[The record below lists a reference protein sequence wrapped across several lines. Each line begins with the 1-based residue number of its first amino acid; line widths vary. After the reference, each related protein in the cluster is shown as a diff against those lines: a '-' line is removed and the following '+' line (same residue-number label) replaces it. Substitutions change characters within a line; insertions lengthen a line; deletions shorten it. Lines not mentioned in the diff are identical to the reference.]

1 MMDFIQ
7 ANFGPAIW
15 CIVVVLLAVGAFSFR
30 STLEFWLNHW
40 KYTFPVLG
48 KTARLSRHGIH
59 GKDGWTDSER
69 TLCGDYNKFISYLS
83 KAEFSKRNEYL
94 AKSDD
99 SGRSPTPLW
108 LLTLLSVLVI
118 AEGLGFSYLLGS
130 WMARDGSANTHTLLM
145 VAIVFVLCVIMVF
158 LTHVAGHQLYRSN
171 LVARCRKQW
180 KQDKSQERFS
190 SRKVK
195 LDDDQSVDD
204 GEPDYTQVAN
214 RVGTSHSYFMVALTV
229 AVIIVIAGTST
240 WMRWSNL
247 NAEQTREAMG
257 VSQGADAGNPFA
269 TANAMP
275 AELVASQKAADD
287 RAKAEESS
295 STRSEGAAAFITL
308 AVIFV
313 VTQIVGIFGGFAWG
327 FGGRESLAA
336 WKTTK
341 GFKTF
346 EDYNNYYAPFRAIAQ
361 SQLENLQ
368 KRMAENAD
376 ISGKT
381 FSKTFRDYVLE
392 HRNFTDLESGVVR
405 STTAATVA
413 VDTPE
418 PQMTARQAASVSVA
432 TDAPAKVVAVPAAA
446 SDEVPATA
454 SIDALVAKIEAE
466 SDVARKKELIYGL
479 DESVRTEVV
488 STIKLRKERAEKA
501 KLALESEL
509 DDLFKA

>member
-1 MMDFIQ
+1 MMDLIQ
-7 ANFGPAIW
+7 TNLSTIAW
-15 CIVVVLLAVGAFSFR
+15 CIVAALIAVGVFAYR

-40 KYTFPVLG
+40 KYTFPLLG
-48 KTARLSRHGIH
+48 KTARLARHGIH
-59 GKDGWTDSER
+59 GQGGWTDSER

-83 KAEFSKRNEYL
+83 RDEFNKRNAYI

-99 SGRSPTPLW
+99 SGRSPTPVW
-108 LLTLLSVLVI
+108 LLALLTVLVI

-145 VAIVFVLCVIMVF
+145 VAIVIVLCVIMVF

-171 LVARCRKQW
+171 LIVRSRKQW
-180 KQDKSQERFS
+180 KQDKTQERFS

-204 GEPDYTQVAN
+204 SEPDYTQVVN
-214 RVGTSHSYFMVALTV
+214 RVGTSHSYFMVGVTV
-229 AVIIVIAGTST
+229 AVILIIAVTST

-257 VSQGADAGNPFA
+257 VSQSADAGNPFA
-269 TANAMP
+269 TANAIP
-275 AELVASQKAADD
+275 AELVSSQKAADD
-287 RAKAEESS
+287 RARAEESS

-327 FGGRESLAA
+327 FGGRESRAA

-341 GFKTF
+341 GFTTF
-346 EDYNNYYAPFRAIAQ
+346 EDYNNYYAPLRAISQ

-368 KRMAENAD
+368 KRMAESAD

-381 FSKTFRDYVLE
+381 FTKSFRDYVMEL
-392 HRNFTDLESGVVR
+392 RAQSDLDAAPVR
-405 STTAATVA
+405 PVAA
-413 VDTPE
+413 DRP
-418 PQMTARQAASVSVA
+418 AASVSERPLAISAVA
-432 TDAPAKVVAVPAAA
+432 EAATG
-446 SDEVPATA
+446 STIDDLVSEIEGTA
-454 SIDALVAKIEAE
+454 DL
-466 SDVARKKELIYGL
+466 ARKKELIYRL
-479 DESVRTEVV
+479 AEPVRAQVIAE
-488 STIKLRKERAEKA
+488 IKLRKERAVQA
-501 KLALESEL
+501 KDALESQL
-509 DDLFKA
+509 DDLFKV

>member
-1 MMDFIQ
+1 MMDLIQ
-7 ANFGPAIW
+7 ANLSTVIW
-15 CIVVVLLAVGAFSFR
+15 CVVAAVVALGAFAYR

-48 KTARLSRHGIH
+48 KTARLARHGIH
-59 GKDGWTDSER
+59 GQGGWTDSER

-83 KAEFSKRNEYL
+83 KEEFNKRNAYL
-94 AKSDD
+94 SKADD
-99 SGRSPTPLW
+99 SGRSPTPVW
-108 LLTLLSVLVI
+108 LLALLTVLVI

-145 VAIVFVLCVIMVF
+145 VAIVLVLCVIMVF

-171 LVARCRKQW
+171 LVVRSRKQW
-180 KQDKSQERFS
+180 KQDKTQERFS

-195 LDDDQSVDD
+195 LDDDQSLDD
-204 GEPDYTQVAN
+204 GEPDYTQVVN
-214 RVGTSHSYFMVALTV
+214 RIGTNHSYFMVGVTI
-229 AVIIVIAGTST
+229 AVIVIIAVTST

-257 VSQGADAGNPFA
+257 MSQSVDAGNPFA
-269 TANAMP
+269 TANAVP
-275 AELVASQKAADD
+275 AELMSSQKAADD
-287 RAKAEESS
+287 RARAEESS

-327 FGGRESLAA
+327 FGGRESRAA

-341 GFKTF
+341 GFTTF
-346 EDYNNYYAPFRAIAQ
+346 EDYNNYFAPLRAITQ

-381 FSKTFRDYVLE
+381 FTKTFRDYAMELRAQSDLDAAPV
-392 HRNFTDLESGVVR
+392 RAPADTRTDER
-405 STTAATVA
+405 AAAQAVTQPPVA
-413 VDTPE
+413 DV
-418 PQMTARQAASVSVA
+418 AASVMI
-432 TDAPAKVVAVPAAA
+432 
-446 SDEVPATA
+446 DELVSEIEGTA
-454 SIDALVAKIEAE
+454 DL
-466 SDVARKKELIYGL
+466 ARKKELIYRL
-479 DESVRTEVV
+479 NEPVRTAVIAE
-488 STIKLRKERAEKA
+488 IKLRKERAEQA
-501 KLALESEL
+501 KTALESQL
-509 DDLFKA
+509 DDLFKV

>member
-7 ANFGPAIW
+7 ANIGTMVW
-15 CIVVVLLAVGAFSFR
+15 CAVAVLLAVGAFSFR
-30 STLEFWLNHW
+30 STLQFWLNHW

-59 GKDGWTDSER
+59 REEGWTDSER
-69 TLCGDYNKFISYLS
+69 TLCGDYNKFISYLT

-108 LLTLLSVLVI
+108 LLTLLTVLVI

-145 VAIVFVLCVIMVF
+145 LAIVFVLCVIMVF

-171 LVARCRKQW
+171 LIARCRKQW
-180 KQDKSQERFS
+180 KQDNTQERFTT
-190 SRKVK
+190 RKVK

-204 GEPDYTQVAN
+204 AEPDYTQTVN
-214 RVGTSHSYFMVALTV
+214 RVGTSHSYFMVGLTI

-257 VSQGADAGNPFA
+257 ASQSADPGNPFA
-269 TANAMP
+269 AANSIP
-275 AELVASQKAADD
+275 TELVASQKAADE

-336 WKTTK
+336 WRTTK

-381 FSKTFRDYVLE
+381 FSKTFRDYVIE
-392 HRNFTDLESGVVR
+392 HRSLSDLETGATGPLADATTSAGGR
-405 STTAATVA
+405 SRQPARVADRVSLDDTVKVSAPGKTSQGTT
-413 VDTPE
+413 
-418 PQMTARQAASVSVA
+418 
-432 TDAPAKVVAVPAAA
+432 
-446 SDEVPATA
+446 
-454 SIDALVAKIEAE
+454 IDMIVTEIERT
-466 SDVARKKELIYGL
+466 SDVARKKQLIYGL
-479 DESVRTEVV
+479 DESVRVEVV
-488 STIKLRKERAEKA
+488 NEIKRRKERDEEARR
-501 KLALESEL
+501 ALESDL
-509 DDLFKA
+509 DDLFNA

>member
-1 MMDFIQ
+1 MMEFIQ
-7 ANFGPAIW
+7 ANLSWLVGCA
-15 CIVVVLLAVGAFSFR
+15 VAVLLAIGAFSFR

-48 KTARLSRHGIH
+48 KTARLARSGVHDRS
-59 GKDGWTDSER
+59 GWTDSER

-145 VAIVFVLCVIMVF
+145 LAIVFVLCVIMVF

-171 LVARCRKQW
+171 LVVRCRKQW
-180 KQDKSQERFS
+180 KQDNSQPRFS

-195 LDDDQSVDD
+195 LDDDQSVDNA
-204 GEPDYTQVAN
+204 EPDYTQTAN
-214 RVGTSHSYFMVALTV
+214 RVGTDHSYFMVGLTV

-257 VSQGADAGNPFA
+257 TNQGADAGNPFA
-269 TANAMP
+269 TAP
-275 AELVASQKAADD
+275 VIPSELSSSQKAADD

-308 AVIFV
+308 GVIFV

-327 FGGRESLAA
+327 FGGRESLDA

-346 EDYNNYYAPFRAIAQ
+346 EDYNNYYAPFRSIVQ

-368 KRMAENAD
+368 KAMAEHAD
-376 ISGKT
+376 IAGKS
-381 FSKTFRDYVLE
+381 FSKTFRDYVIEQRQLA
-392 HRNFTDLESGVVR
+392 DLDGASLVAITPSGIAGETETTLRDPAVTNTASGVH
-405 STTAATVA
+405 TAVI
-413 VDTPE
+413 
-418 PQMTARQAASVSVA
+418 ASVAEPANNLVDASLRDLDAIVSEIEA
-432 TDAPAKVVAVPAAA
+432 TSDVNRKKQLVLQLDAPIRTKVV
-446 SDEVPATA
+446 E
-454 SIDALVAKIEAE
+454 
-466 SDVARKKELIYGL
+466 EL
-479 DESVRTEVV
+479 
-488 STIKLRKERAEKA
+488 KLRKERAEQNRA
-501 KLALESEL
+501 TLDNEL

>member
-7 ANFGPAIW
+7 ANLSTVIW
-15 CIVVVLLAVGAFSFR
+15 WVVAALLAVGAFSYR

-59 GKDGWTDSER
+59 GQGGWTDSER

-94 AKSDD
+94 AKADD

-108 LLTLLSVLVI
+108 LMVLLTVLVI

-145 VAIVFVLCVIMVF
+145 VAIVLVICVIMVF

-180 KQDKSQERFS
+180 RQDKTQERFS

-195 LDDDQSVDD
+195 LDEDQSVDD
-204 GEPDYTQVAN
+204 QEPDYTQVAN
-214 RVGTSHSYFMVALTV
+214 RVGTSHSYFMVGL
-229 AVIIVIAGTST
+229 AVVVILAIAVTST
-240 WMRWSNL
+240 CMRWSNL

-269 TANAMP
+269 NGNGVP

-287 RAKAEESS
+287 RARAEESS

-308 AVIFV
+308 AIIFV
-313 VTQIVGIFGGFAWG
+313 VTQVVGIFGGFAWG
-327 FGGRESLAA
+327 FGGRESRAA

-341 GFKTF
+341 GFTTF
-346 EDYNNYYAPFRAIAQ
+346 EDYNNYYAPLRSIAQ

-368 KRMAENAD
+368 KRMADNAD

-381 FSKTFRDYVLE
+381 FSKTFRNYVLE
-392 HRNFTDLESGVVR
+392 QRALSDLDADPVRAQSAQASTGV
-405 STTAATVA
+405 
-413 VDTPE
+413 
-418 PQMTARQAASVSVA
+418 ASEMSE
-432 TDAPAKVVAVPAAA
+432 KKEVVVPASPIVADTIA
-446 SDEVPATA
+446 KPAVAEEVANA
-454 SIDALVAKIEAE
+454 SIDSIVLEIEGA
-466 SDVARKKELIYGL
+466 SDVTRKKELIYGL
-479 DESVRTEVV
+479 SEPVRTQVINE
-488 STIKLRKERAEKA
+488 IKARKERAEHA
-501 KLALESEL
+501 KNALESQL
-509 DDLFKA
+509 DDLFKV

>member
-7 ANFGPAIW
+7 ANLGTVIW
-15 CIVVVLLAVGAFSFR
+15 WVVAALLAVGTFSYR

-59 GKDGWTDSER
+59 GQGGWTDSER

-94 AKSDD
+94 AKADD

-108 LLTLLSVLVI
+108 LMVLLTVLVI

-145 VAIVFVLCVIMVF
+145 VAIVLVICVIMVF

-180 KQDKSQERFS
+180 RQDKTQERFS

-195 LDDDQSVDD
+195 LDEDQSVDD

-214 RVGTSHSYFMVALTV
+214 RVGTSHSYFMVGLTV
-229 AVIIVIAGTST
+229 AVILAIAVTST
-240 WMRWSNL
+240 CMRWSNL

-269 TANAMP
+269 NGNGVP

-287 RAKAEESS
+287 RARAEESS

-308 AVIFV
+308 AIIFV
-313 VTQIVGIFGGFAWG
+313 VTQVVGIFGGFAWG
-327 FGGRESLAA
+327 FGGRESRAA

-341 GFKTF
+341 GFTTF
-346 EDYNNYYAPFRAIAQ
+346 EDYNNYYAPLRSIAQ

-381 FSKTFRDYVLE
+381 FSKTFRNYVLE
-392 HRNFTDLESGVVR
+392 QRALSDLDADPVRAQSAQASTGV
-405 STTAATVA
+405 
-413 VDTPE
+413 
-418 PQMTARQAASVSVA
+418 ASEMSE
-432 TDAPAKVVAVPAAA
+432 KKEVVVPASPIVADTIA
-446 SDEVPATA
+446 KPAVAEEVANA
-454 SIDALVAKIEAE
+454 SIDSIVLEIEGA
-466 SDVARKKELIYGL
+466 SDVTRKKELIYGL
-479 DESVRTEVV
+479 SEPVRTQVINE
-488 STIKLRKERAEKA
+488 IKARKERAEHA
-501 KLALESEL
+501 KNALESQL
-509 DDLFKA
+509 DDLFKV

>member
-7 ANFGPAIW
+7 ANTSWLVGCAVAILL
-15 CIVVVLLAVGAFSFR
+15 CIGAYSFR

-40 KYTFPVLG
+40 KYTFPVIG
-48 KTARLSRHGIH
+48 KTARLSRSGVH
-59 GKDGWTDSER
+59 DQNGWTDSER

-94 AKSDD
+94 AKADD

-108 LLTLLSVLVI
+108 LMTLLSVLVI

-145 VAIVFVLCVIMVF
+145 LAIVFVLCVIMVF

-171 LVARCRKQW
+171 LVRRCRKQW
-180 KQDKSQERFS
+180 KQDNTQPRFS

-195 LDDDQSVDD
+195 LDDDQDVDNA
-204 GEPDYTQVAN
+204 EPDYTQTAN
-214 RVGTSHSYFMVALTV
+214 RVGTDHSYFMVGLTV

-269 TANAMP
+269 AAPAIP
-275 AELVASQKAADD
+275 AELTSNQKAADD
-287 RAKAEESS
+287 RARAEESS
-295 STRSEGAAAFITL
+295 STRSEGAAAFTTL
-308 AVIFV
+308 GVIFV

-327 FGGRESLAA
+327 FGGRESYAA
-336 WKTTK
+336 WTTTK

-346 EDYNNYYAPFRAIAQ
+346 EDYNNYYAPFRSIAQ

-368 KRMAENAD
+368 KAMAEHAD
-376 ISGKT
+376 IAGK
-381 FSKTFRDYVLE
+381 SYAKTFRDYVIE
-392 HRNFTDLESGVVR
+392 QKQFADLEFVPRTAVV
-405 STTAATVA
+405 SIPVTY
-413 VDTPE
+413 P
-418 PQMTARQAASVSVA
+418 AASAPIVEPVTPSRTDDVHHATSRSLDAIVS
-432 TDAPAKVVAVPAAA
+432 
-446 SDEVPATA
+446 E
-454 SIDALVAKIEAE
+454 IEAT
-466 SDVARKKELIYGL
+466 SDVAKKKQMVLQLDNTMRAAVVEELK
-479 DESVRTEVV
+479 R
-488 STIKLRKERAEKA
+488 RKESAAQSKA
-501 KLALESEL
+501 VLDGEL

>member
-7 ANFGPAIW
+7 ANLSTVIW
-15 CIVVVLLAVGAFSFR
+15 WVVAALLAVGTFAYR

-59 GKDGWTDSER
+59 GQGGWTDSER

-94 AKSDD
+94 AKADD

-108 LLTLLSVLVI
+108 LMVLLTVLVI

-145 VAIVFVLCVIMVF
+145 VAIVLVICVIMVF

-180 KQDKSQERFS
+180 RQDKTQERFS

-195 LDDDQSVDD
+195 LDEDQSVDD

-214 RVGTSHSYFMVALTV
+214 RVGTSHSYFMVGL
-229 AVIIVIAGTST
+229 AVVVILAIAVTST
-240 WMRWSNL
+240 CMRWSNL

-269 TANAMP
+269 NGNGVP

-287 RAKAEESS
+287 RARAEESS

-308 AVIFV
+308 AIIFV
-313 VTQIVGIFGGFAWG
+313 VTQVVGIFGGFAWG
-327 FGGRESLAA
+327 FGGRESRAA

-341 GFKTF
+341 GFTTF
-346 EDYNNYYAPFRAIAQ
+346 EDYNNYYAPLRSIAQ

-381 FSKTFRDYVLE
+381 FSKTFRNYVLE
-392 HRNFTDLESGVVR
+392 QRALSDLDADPVRAQSAQASTGV
-405 STTAATVA
+405 
-413 VDTPE
+413 
-418 PQMTARQAASVSVA
+418 ASEMPV
-432 TDAPAKVVAVPAAA
+432 KKEVVVPASPIVADTIA
-446 SDEVPATA
+446 KPAVVEEVENA
-454 SIDALVAKIEAE
+454 SIDSIVSAIEGA
-466 SDVARKKELIYGL
+466 SDVTRKKELIYGL
-479 DESVRTEVV
+479 AEPVRTQVINE
-488 STIKLRKERAEKA
+488 IKARKERAEHA
-501 KLALESEL
+501 KNALESQL
-509 DDLFKA
+509 DDLFKV

>member
-1 MMDFIQ
+1 MDFIQ
-7 ANFGPAIW
+7 ANLSTVIW
-15 CIVVVLLAVGAFSFR
+15 WVVAALLAVGTFSYR

-59 GKDGWTDSER
+59 GQGGWTDSER

-94 AKSDD
+94 AKADD

-108 LLTLLSVLVI
+108 LMVLLTVLVI

-145 VAIVFVLCVIMVF
+145 VAIVLVICVIMVF

-180 KQDKSQERFS
+180 RQDKTQERFS

-195 LDDDQSVDD
+195 LDEDQSVDD
-204 GEPDYTQVAN
+204 QEPDYTQVAN
-214 RVGTSHSYFMVALTV
+214 RVGTSHSYFMVGL
-229 AVIIVIAGTST
+229 AVVVILAIAVTST
-240 WMRWSNL
+240 CMRWSNL

-269 TANAMP
+269 NGNGVP

-287 RAKAEESS
+287 RARAEESS

-308 AVIFV
+308 AIIFV
-313 VTQIVGIFGGFAWG
+313 VTQVVGIFGGFAWG
-327 FGGRESLAA
+327 FGGRESRAA

-341 GFKTF
+341 GFTTF
-346 EDYNNYYAPFRAIAQ
+346 EDYNNYYAPLRSIAQ

-381 FSKTFRDYVLE
+381 FSKTFRNYVLE
-392 HRNFTDLESGVVR
+392 QRALSDLDADPVRAQSAQASTGV
-405 STTAATVA
+405 
-413 VDTPE
+413 
-418 PQMTARQAASVSVA
+418 ASEMSE
-432 TDAPAKVVAVPAAA
+432 KKEVVVPASPIVADTIA
-446 SDEVPATA
+446 KPAVAEEVANA
-454 SIDALVAKIEAE
+454 SIDSIVLEIEGA
-466 SDVARKKELIYGL
+466 SDVTRKKELIYGL
-479 DESVRTEVV
+479 SEPVRTQVINE
-488 STIKLRKERAEKA
+488 IKARKERAEHA
-501 KLALESEL
+501 KNALESQL
-509 DDLFKA
+509 DDLFKV

>member
-1 MMDFIQ
+1 MMDLVQ
-7 ANFGPAIW
+7 ANLSTLVW
-15 CIVVVLLAVGAFSFR
+15 CIIAALVAVGAFAYR
-30 STLEFWLNHW
+30 SSLEFWLNHW

-59 GKDGWTDSER
+59 GHGGWTDSER

-83 KAEFSKRNEYL
+83 KDEFNKRNAYL
-94 AKSDD
+94 AKADD
-99 SGRSPTPLW
+99 SGRSPTPVWLFA
-108 LLTLLSVLVI
+108 LLTVLVI

-145 VAIVFVLCVIMVF
+145 GAIVLVLCVIMVF

-171 LVARCRKQW
+171 LVVRSRRQW
-180 KQDKSQERFS
+180 KQDKTQERFS

-204 GEPDYTQVAN
+204 KEPDYTQVAN
-214 RVGTSHSYFMVALTV
+214 RVGTSHSYFMVGVTV
-229 AVIIVIAGTST
+229 SVIVIIAVTST

-257 VSQGADAGNPFA
+257 VSQSADAGNPFA
-269 TANAMP
+269 TATTVP
-275 AELVASQKAADD
+275 AELVSSQKAADD
-287 RAKAEESS
+287 RARAEESS

-327 FGGRESLAA
+327 FGGRESSAA

-341 GFKTF
+341 GFTTF
-346 EDYNNYYAPFRAIAQ
+346 EDYTNYYAPLRAITQ

-376 ISGKT
+376 IAGKT
-381 FSKTFRDYVLE
+381 FEKTFRDYVLE
-392 HRNFTDLESGVVR
+392 LRAHSNLDAAPVPSPADARPAERAVERVAARPVTPPPVADVS
-405 STTAATVA
+405 ATVTI
-413 VDTPE
+413 DE
-418 PQMTARQAASVSVA
+418 LVSEIEG
-432 TDAPAKVVAVPAAA
+432 T
-446 SDEVPATA
+446 SD
-454 SIDALVAKIEAE
+454 L
-466 SDVARKKELIYGL
+466 ARKKELIYRL
-479 DESVRTEVV
+479 AEPVRTRVIGE
-488 STIKLRKERAEKA
+488 IKLRKERAEQA
-501 KLALESEL
+501 KHALESEL
-509 DDLFKA
+509 DDLFKV

>member
-1 MMDFIQ
+1 MMDVIQ
-7 ANFGPAIW
+7 ANLSTIVW
-15 CIVVVLLAVGAFSFR
+15 CVAAALVAVGAFAYR

-48 KTARLSRHGIH
+48 KTARLARHGIH
-59 GKDGWTDSER
+59 GQGGWTDSER

-83 KAEFSKRNEYL
+83 RDEFNKRNAYL
-94 AKSDD
+94 AKADD
-99 SGRSPTPLW
+99 IGRSPTPVW
-108 LLTLLSVLVI
+108 LLALLTVLVM

-145 VAIVFVLCVIMVF
+145 VAIVLVLCVIMVF

-171 LVARCRKQW
+171 LVARSRRQW
-180 KQDKSQERFS
+180 KQDKTQERFL

-195 LDDDQSVDD
+195 LDDDQSLDD
-204 GEPDYTQVAN
+204 GEPDYTQVVN
-214 RVGTSHSYFMVALTV
+214 RVGTSHSYFMVSVTV
-229 AVIIVIAGTST
+229 AVILIIAVTST

-247 NAEQTREAMG
+247 NTEQTREAMG
-257 VSQGADAGNPFA
+257 MSQSADAGNPFA
-269 TANAMP
+269 TANAVP
-275 AELVASQKAADD
+275 AELMSSQKAADD
-287 RAKAEESS
+287 RARAEESS

-327 FGGRESLAA
+327 FGGRESRAA

-341 GFKTF
+341 GFTTF
-346 EDYNNYYAPFRAIAQ
+346 EDYNNYIAPLRAITQ

-381 FSKTFRDYVLE
+381 FTKTFRDYVMEL
-392 HRNFTDLESGVVR
+392 RAQSDLDAAPVRAPADTR
-405 STTAATVA
+405 ST
-413 VDTPE
+413 E
-418 PQMTARQAASVSVA
+418 QAAARPVA
-432 TDAPAKVVAVPAAA
+432 PPPVAQVAA
-446 SDEVPATA
+446 SATIDELVSEIEGTA
-454 SIDALVAKIEAE
+454 DL
-466 SDVARKKELIYGL
+466 ARKKELIYRL
-479 DESVRTEVV
+479 DEPARTQVIAE
-488 STIKLRKERAEKA
+488 IKLRKERVEDA
-501 KLALESEL
+501 KSALESQL

>member
-7 ANFGPAIW
+7 ANLSTIIW
-15 CIVVVLLAVGAFSFR
+15 WVVAALLAVGAFSYR

-59 GKDGWTDSER
+59 GQGGWTDSER

-94 AKSDD
+94 AKADD

-108 LLTLLSVLVI
+108 LMVLLTVLVI

-130 WMARDGSANTHTLLM
+130 WMDRDGSANTHTLLM
-145 VAIVFVLCVIMVF
+145 VAIVLVLCVIMVF

-180 KQDKSQERFS
+180 RQDKTQERFS

-195 LDDDQSVDD
+195 LDEDQSIDD

-214 RVGTSHSYFMVALTV
+214 RVGTSHSYFMVGLTV
-229 AVIIVIAGTST
+229 AVILAIAVTST
-240 WMRWSNL
+240 CMRWSNL

-257 VSQGADAGNPFA
+257 VSQSADAGNPFA
-269 TANAMP
+269 NGNAVP
-275 AELVASQKAADD
+275 AELVSSQKAADD
-287 RAKAEESS
+287 RARAEESS

-308 AVIFV
+308 AIIFV
-313 VTQIVGIFGGFAWG
+313 VTQVVGIFGGFAWG
-327 FGGRESLAA
+327 FGGRESRAA

-341 GFKTF
+341 GFTTF
-346 EDYNNYYAPFRAIAQ
+346 EDYNNYYAPLRSIAQ

-392 HRNFTDLESGVVR
+392 QRALSDLEADPVRTPSAKASTGVVSEAAVTKEVR
-405 STTAATVA
+405 AETAPIATNLVA
-413 VDTPE
+413 
-418 PQMTARQAASVSVA
+418 A
-432 TDAPAKVVAVPAAA
+432 PAAA
-446 SDEVPATA
+446 EEVANA
-454 SIDALVAKIEAE
+454 SIDRIVLEIEGT
-466 SDVARKKELIYGL
+466 SDVTRKKALIYGL
-479 DESVRTEVV
+479 AEPVRTQVIDE
-488 STIKLRKERAEKA
+488 IKARKERAEQA
-501 KLALESEL
+501 KNALESQL
-509 DDLFKA
+509 DDLFKV

>member
-1 MMDFIQ
+1 MMDLVQ
-7 ANFGPAIW
+7 ANLSTLVW
-15 CIVVVLLAVGAFSFR
+15 CIIAALVAIGAFAYR

-59 GKDGWTDSER
+59 GQGGWTDSER

-83 KAEFSKRNEYL
+83 RDEFNKRNAYL
-94 AKSDD
+94 AKADD
-99 SGRSPTPLW
+99 SGRSPTPVW
-108 LLTLLSVLVI
+108 LLALLTVLVI

-145 VAIVFVLCVIMVF
+145 VAIVLVLCVIMVF

-171 LVARCRKQW
+171 LVVRSRKQW
-180 KQDKSQERFS
+180 KQDKTQERFS

-204 GEPDYTQVAN
+204 REPDYTQVVN
-214 RVGTSHSYFMVALTV
+214 RVGTSHSYFMVGVTI
-229 AVIIVIAGTST
+229 AVILIIAVTST

-257 VSQGADAGNPFA
+257 MSQSADAGNPFA
-269 TANAMP
+269 TANAVP
-275 AELVASQKAADD
+275 AELVSSQKAADD
-287 RAKAEESS
+287 RARAEESS

-327 FGGRESLAA
+327 FGGRESRAA

-341 GFKTF
+341 GFTTF
-346 EDYNNYYAPFRAIAQ
+346 EDYNNYYAPLRAITQ

-381 FSKTFRDYVLE
+381 FEKTFRDYVMELRAQSDLDAAPVRSAAGTPPAE
-392 HRNFTDLESGVVR
+392 RAAESVAPPPVTPPPAVDISTSVTIDELVSEVEGTTDL
-405 STTAATVA
+405 AH
-413 VDTPE
+413 
-418 PQMTARQAASVSVA
+418 
-432 TDAPAKVVAVPAAA
+432 
-446 SDEVPATA
+446 
-454 SIDALVAKIEAE
+454 
-466 SDVARKKELIYGL
+466 KKELIYRL
-479 DESVRTEVV
+479 AEPVRTQVIGE
-488 STIKLRKERAEKA
+488 IKLRKERATQA
-501 KLALESEL
+501 KHALESEL
-509 DDLFKA
+509 DDLFKV

>member
-1 MMDFIQ
+1 MMNFIQ
-7 ANFGPAIW
+7 ENIAVLIW
-15 CIVVVLLAVGAFSFR
+15 CTVAILVVIGTISFR

-48 KTARLSRHGIH
+48 KTARLARNGVHDRS
-59 GKDGWTDSER
+59 GWTDSER

-108 LLTLLSVLVI
+108 LLTLLSVLVL

-145 VAIVFVLCVIMVF
+145 LAIVFVLCVIMVF

-180 KQDKSQERFS
+180 KQDNSQARFS

-195 LDDDQSVDD
+195 LDDDQSVDNA
-204 GEPDYTQVAN
+204 EPDYTQTVN
-214 RVGTSHSYFMVALTV
+214 RVGTDHSYFMVGLTV

-257 VSQGADAGNPFA
+257 TSQGTDAGNPFA
-269 TANAMP
+269 IAPVVP
-275 AELVASQKAADD
+275 AELATSQKAADD

-308 AVIFV
+308 GVIFV

-327 FGGRESLAA
+327 FGGRESFAA

-346 EDYNNYYAPFRAIAQ
+346 EDYNNYYTPLRSIAQ

-376 ISGKT
+376 IAGKS
-381 FSKTFRDYVLE
+381 FAKTFRDYVIE
-392 HRNFTDLESGVVR
+392 QRQFADLETASVPPAGTSQVVK
-405 STTAATVA
+405 ANEGTV
-413 VDTPE
+413 VDTPATNLMSAPE
-418 PQMTARQAASVSVA
+418 ADAGLKVAASAGSVPVSLSGDLDVIVSQIETTSDVSRKKQLVLQLDPA
-432 TDAPAKVVAVPAAA
+432 VRAKVV
-446 SDEVPATA
+446 E
-454 SIDALVAKIEAE
+454 
-466 SDVARKKELIYGL
+466 EL
-479 DESVRTEVV
+479 
-488 STIKLRKERAEKA
+488 KLRKERAEQMKQS
-501 KLALESEL
+501 LDNEL

>member
-7 ANFGPAIW
+7 ANLSTVIW
-15 CIVVVLLAVGAFSFR
+15 WVVAALLAVGAFSYR

-59 GKDGWTDSER
+59 GQGGWTDSER

-94 AKSDD
+94 AKADD

-108 LLTLLSVLVI
+108 LMVLLTVLVI

-145 VAIVFVLCVIMVF
+145 VAIVLVICVIMVF

-180 KQDKSQERFS
+180 RQDKTQERFS

-195 LDDDQSVDD
+195 LDEDQSVDD

-214 RVGTSHSYFMVALTV
+214 RVGTSHSYFMVGL
-229 AVIIVIAGTST
+229 AVVVILAIAVTST
-240 WMRWSNL
+240 CMRWSNL

-257 VSQGADAGNPFA
+257 VGVSQSADAGNPFA
-269 TANAMP
+269 NGNAVP
-275 AELVASQKAADD
+275 TELVASQKAADD
-287 RAKAEESS
+287 RARAEESS

-308 AVIFV
+308 AIIFV

-327 FGGRESLAA
+327 FGGRESRAA

-341 GFKTF
+341 GFTTF
-346 EDYNNYYAPFRAIAQ
+346 EDYNNYYAPLRSIAQ

-392 HRNFTDLESGVVR
+392 QRALSDLDADPVRTQSVQASTGVASERPVNKE
-405 STTAATVA
+405 VA
-413 VDTPE
+413 
-418 PQMTARQAASVSVA
+418 
-432 TDAPAKVVAVPAAA
+432 APASPGVADTIATHAVAH
-446 SDEVPATA
+446 EVANA
-454 SIDALVAKIEAE
+454 SIDSIVSEIEGT
-466 SDVARKKELIYGL
+466 SDVTRKKELIYGL
-479 DESVRTEVV
+479 AEPVRTQVINE
-488 STIKLRKERAEKA
+488 IKARKERAEQA
-501 KLALESEL
+501 KNALESQL
-509 DDLFKA
+509 DDLFKV

>member
-7 ANFGPAIW
+7 ANLSTVIW
-15 CIVVVLLAVGAFSFR
+15 WVVAALLAVGTFSYR

-59 GKDGWTDSER
+59 GQGGWTDSER

-94 AKSDD
+94 AKADD

-108 LLTLLSVLVI
+108 LMVLLTVLVI

-145 VAIVFVLCVIMVF
+145 VAIVLVICVIMVF

-180 KQDKSQERFS
+180 RQDKTQERFS

-195 LDDDQSVDD
+195 LDEDQSVDD
-204 GEPDYTQVAN
+204 QEPDYTQVAN
-214 RVGTSHSYFMVALTV
+214 RVGTSHSYFMVGL
-229 AVIIVIAGTST
+229 AVVVILAIAVTST
-240 WMRWSNL
+240 CMRWSNL

-269 TANAMP
+269 NGNGVP

-287 RAKAEESS
+287 RARAEESS

-308 AVIFV
+308 AIIFV
-313 VTQIVGIFGGFAWG
+313 VTQVVGIFGGFAWG
-327 FGGRESLAA
+327 FGGRESRAA

-341 GFKTF
+341 GFTTF
-346 EDYNNYYAPFRAIAQ
+346 EDYNNYYAPLRSIAQ

-381 FSKTFRDYVLE
+381 FSKTFRNYVLE
-392 HRNFTDLESGVVR
+392 QRALSDLDADPVRAQSAQASTGV
-405 STTAATVA
+405 
-413 VDTPE
+413 
-418 PQMTARQAASVSVA
+418 ASEMSE
-432 TDAPAKVVAVPAAA
+432 KKEVVVPASPIVADTIA
-446 SDEVPATA
+446 KPAVAEEVANA
-454 SIDALVAKIEAE
+454 SIDSIVLEIEGA
-466 SDVARKKELIYGL
+466 SDVTRKKELIYGL
-479 DESVRTEVV
+479 SEPVRTQVINE
-488 STIKLRKERAEKA
+488 IKARKERAEHA
-501 KLALESEL
+501 KNALESQL
-509 DDLFKA
+509 DDLFKV

>member
-7 ANFGPAIW
+7 ANLGPAIW
-15 CIVVVLLAVGAFSFR
+15 CVVVVLLAIGAFSFR

-48 KTARLSRHGIH
+48 KTARLSRHGVH

-69 TLCGDYNKFISYLS
+69 TLCGDYNKFISYLT
-83 KAEFSKRNEYL
+83 KAEFNKRNEYL
-94 AKSDD
+94 AKADD

-108 LLTLLSVLVI
+108 LLTLLTILVI

-180 KQDKSQERFS
+180 KQDRSQERFS
-190 SRKVK
+190 TRKVK
-195 LDDDQSVDD
+195 LDDDQAVDD
-204 GEPDYTQVAN
+204 GEPDYAQVAS
-214 RVGTSHSYFMVALTV
+214 RVGTSHSYFMVGLTV

-269 TANAMP
+269 AANAMP

-341 GFKTF
+341 GFNTF

-368 KRMAENAD
+368 KRMAEDAD

-392 HRNFTDLESGVVR
+392 HRNFTDLESGLVR
-405 STTAATVA
+405 STAGPTAQQAT
-413 VDTPE
+413 
-418 PQMTARQAASVSVA
+418 SGHVA
-432 TDAPAKVVAVPAAA
+432 TDKPAKVVAAPVAA
-446 SDEVPATA
+446 SDEVSTTA
-454 SIDALVAKIEAE
+454 AIDALVAKVEAE

-479 DESVRTEVV
+479 DETVRADVV
-488 STIKLRKERAEKA
+488 NAIKLRKERAEKA

>member
-7 ANFGPAIW
+7 ANLGTVIW
-15 CIVVVLLAVGAFSFR
+15 CVVAALLAVGAFSYR

-59 GKDGWTDSER
+59 GQGGWTDSER

-94 AKSDD
+94 AKADD

-108 LLTLLSVLVI
+108 LMALLTVLVI

-145 VAIVFVLCVIMVF
+145 AAIVLVLCVIMVF

-180 KQDKSQERFS
+180 KQDKTQERFS

-195 LDDDQSVDD
+195 LDEDQSVDD
-204 GEPDYTQVAN
+204 RQPDYTQIVN

-229 AVIIVIAGTST
+229 VVILVIAVTST

-247 NAEQTREAMG
+247 NAEQTRETMG
-257 VSQGADAGNPFA
+257 VSQVADAGNPFA
-269 TANAMP
+269 TANAVP

-287 RAKAEESS
+287 RARAEESS

-327 FGGRESLAA
+327 FGGRESRAA

-341 GFKTF
+341 GFTTF
-346 EDYNNYYAPFRAIAQ
+346 EDYDNYYTPLRAIAQ

-381 FSKTFRDYVLE
+381 FTKTFRDYVIEQRTLS
-392 HRNFTDLESGVVR
+392 DLEPDPVR
-405 STTAATVA
+405 TRSDTAITEASRNAPVA
-413 VDTPE
+413 RDAQVL
-418 PQMTARQAASVSVA
+418 AS
-432 TDAPAKVVAVPAAA
+432 
-446 SDEVPATA
+446 
-454 SIDALVAKIEAE
+454 
-466 SDVARKKELIYGL
+466 SDVAPPVTASSSIAKEPTAPIDAIVAEIEATSDVTRKKELIYRI
-479 DESVRTEVV
+479 EEPMRTQVINE
-488 STIKLRKERAEKA
+488 IKARKERAEQA
-501 KLALESEL
+501 KNALESQL
-509 DDLFKA
+509 DDLFKV

>member
-7 ANFGPAIW
+7 ANLSTLIW
-15 CIVVVLLAVGAFSFR
+15 WGIVVLLAAGAFSFR

-40 KYTFPVLG
+40 KYTFPVIG
-48 KTARLSRHGIH
+48 KTARLARHGVS
-59 GKDGWTDSER
+59 GQNGWTDSER

-83 KAEFSKRNEYL
+83 KAEFTKRNEYL
-94 AKSDD
+94 AKADD

-108 LLTLLSVLVI
+108 LLVLLTVLVI

-145 VAIVFVLCVIMVF
+145 LAIVFVICVIMVF
-158 LTHVAGHQLYRSN
+158 LTHFAGHQLYRSN
-171 LVARCRKQW
+171 LVVRCRRQW
-180 KQDKSQERFS
+180 KQDKGQERFS

-195 LDDDQSVDD
+195 LDDEQSVDD
-204 GEPDYTQVAN
+204 SEPDYTQTVN
-214 RVGTSHSYFMVALTV
+214 RVGTNHSYFMVALTV

-240 WMRWSNL
+240 WMRWSDL

-257 VSQGADAGNPFA
+257 MSQSADPGNPFG
-269 TANAMP
+269 TANTMP

-287 RAKAEESS
+287 RARAEESS

-327 FGGRESLAA
+327 FGGRESYAA

-346 EDYNNYYAPFRAIAQ
+346 EDYNNYYAPLRAIAQ

-368 KRMAENAD
+368 KRLGENAD

-381 FSKTFRDYVLE
+381 FTKTFRDYVIEQRDLS
-392 HRNFTDLESGVVR
+392 DLEAS
-405 STTAATVA
+405 
-413 VDTPE
+413 
-418 PQMTARQAASVSVA
+418 TARVQAQTPIAAIPQSSPAVSHFGAQRARAGEPDDSVEPAVTVS
-432 TDAPAKVVAVPAAA
+432 APA
-446 SDEVPATA
+446 STRA
-454 SIDALVAKIEAE
+454 SIDMIVAEIEGTP
-466 SDVARKKELIYGL
+466 DIARKKELIHRL

-488 STIKLRKERAEKA
+488 SEIKLRKEHAEKQ
-501 KLALESEL
+501 KHALDAEL

>member
-7 ANFGPAIW
+7 ANLSTVIW
-15 CIVVVLLAVGAFSFR
+15 WVVAALLAVGAFSYR

-59 GKDGWTDSER
+59 GQGGWTDSER

-94 AKSDD
+94 AKADD

-108 LLTLLSVLVI
+108 LMVLLTVLVI

-145 VAIVFVLCVIMVF
+145 VAIVLVICVIMVF

-180 KQDKSQERFS
+180 RQDKTQERFS

-195 LDDDQSVDD
+195 LDEDQSVDD

-214 RVGTSHSYFMVALTV
+214 RVGTSHSYFMVGLTV
-229 AVIIVIAGTST
+229 AVILAIAVTST
-240 WMRWSNL
+240 CMRWSNL

-269 TANAMP
+269 NGNGVP

-287 RAKAEESS
+287 RARAEESS

-308 AVIFV
+308 AIIFV
-313 VTQIVGIFGGFAWG
+313 VTQVVGIFGGFAWG
-327 FGGRESLAA
+327 FGGRESRAA

-341 GFKTF
+341 GFTTF
-346 EDYNNYYAPFRAIAQ
+346 EDYNNYYAPLRSIAQ

-381 FSKTFRDYVLE
+381 FSKTFRNYVLE
-392 HRNFTDLESGVVR
+392 QRALSDLDADPVRAQSAQASTGV
-405 STTAATVA
+405 
-413 VDTPE
+413 
-418 PQMTARQAASVSVA
+418 ASEMSE
-432 TDAPAKVVAVPAAA
+432 KKEVVVPASPIVADTIA
-446 SDEVPATA
+446 KPAVAEEVANA
-454 SIDALVAKIEAE
+454 SIDSIVLEIEGA
-466 SDVARKKELIYGL
+466 SDVTRKKELIYGL
-479 DESVRTEVV
+479 SEPVRTQVINE
-488 STIKLRKERAEKA
+488 IKARKERAEHA
-501 KLALESEL
+501 KNALESQL
-509 DDLFKA
+509 DDLFKV

>member
-7 ANFGPAIW
+7 TNLSTAIW
-15 CIVVVLLAVGAFSFR
+15 CVIAALLAIGAFSYR

-59 GKDGWTDSER
+59 GQGGWTDSER

-94 AKSDD
+94 AKADD

-108 LLTLLSVLVI
+108 LMVLLTVLVI

-145 VAIVFVLCVIMVF
+145 VAIVLVLCVIMVF

-180 KQDKSQERFS
+180 RQDKTQERFS

-195 LDDDQSVDD
+195 LDEDQSVDD

-214 RVGTSHSYFMVALTV
+214 RVGTSHSYFMVGLTV
-229 AVIIVIAGTST
+229 AVILVIAVTST

-257 VSQGADAGNPFA
+257 VSASQSAAEGNPFA
-269 TANAMP
+269 NGNAMP

-287 RAKAEESS
+287 RARAEESS

-327 FGGRESLAA
+327 FGGRESRAA

-341 GFKTF
+341 GFTTF
-346 EDYNNYYAPFRAIAQ
+346 EDYNNYYAPLRSIAQ

-381 FSKTFRDYVLE
+381 FSKNFRDYVLE
-392 HRNFTDLESGVVR
+392 QRALSDVEAEPVR
-405 STTAATVA
+405 
-413 VDTPE
+413 TPS
-418 PQMTARQAASVSVA
+418 AQASMG
-432 TDAPAKVVAVPAAA
+432 AA
-446 SDEVPATA
+446 SDAPVKNVPVEVSTADVSAAAAPAVA
-454 SIDALVAKIEAE
+454 EEIAQARIDGIVLEIEGT
-466 SDVARKKELIYGL
+466 SDLDSKKRLIYAL
-479 DESVRTEVV
+479 AEPVRTQVINE
-488 STIKLRKERAEKA
+488 IKARKERTEQA
-501 KLALESEL
+501 KNALESQL
-509 DDLFKA
+509 DDLFKV

>member
-7 ANFGPAIW
+7 ANLGPAIW
-15 CIVVVLLAVGAFSFR
+15 CVVLVLLAVGAFSFR

-83 KAEFSKRNEYL
+83 KAEFSKRNEYI

-108 LLTLLSVLVI
+108 LLTLLTVLVI

-195 LDDDQSVDD
+195 LDDNQSVDD

-214 RVGTSHSYFMVALTV
+214 RVGTSHSYFMVGLTV
-229 AVIIVIAGTST
+229 AVVIVIAGTST

-269 TANAMP
+269 TANSMP
-275 AELVASQKAADD
+275 AELVASQKATDD

-341 GFKTF
+341 GFNTF

-368 KRMAENAD
+368 KRLAENAD

-381 FSKTFRDYVLE
+381 FSKTFRDYVRD
-392 HRNFTDLESGVVR
+392 HRNFTDLESGLVR
-405 STTAATVA
+405 SPAGAPTFDVL
-413 VDTPE
+413 E
-418 PQMTARQAASVSVA
+418 PQATAQQVTSRRVA
-432 TDAPAKVVAVPAAA
+432 TDTPTKVVGASIAA
-446 SDEVPATA
+446 SYEVSTNAT
-454 SIDALVAKIEAE
+454 IDALVTKIEAE
-466 SDVARKKELIYGL
+466 SDVARKKELIFAL
-479 DESVRTEVV
+479 DETVRAEVV
-488 STIKLRKERAEKA
+488 NAIKLRKERAEKA

>member
-1 MMDFIQ
+1 MMDIIQ
-7 ANFGPAIW
+7 ANMSTIIW
-15 CIVVVLLAVGAFSFR
+15 CLVAALLAVGAFSFR

-40 KYTFPVLG
+40 KYTFPILG
-48 KTARLSRHGIH
+48 KTARLARHGIH
-59 GKDGWTDSER
+59 GQGGWTDSER

-83 KAEFSKRNEYL
+83 RAEFNKRNDYL
-94 AKSDD
+94 AKADD

-108 LLTLLSVLVI
+108 LMVLLTVLVI

-145 VAIVFVLCVIMVF
+145 IAIVLVLCVIMVF
-158 LTHVAGHQLYRSN
+158 LTHFAGHQLYRSN
-171 LVARCRKQW
+171 LVARCRRQW

-195 LDDDQSVDD
+195 LDADQSVDD
-204 GEPDYTQVAN
+204 AEPDYTQIVN

-229 AVIIVIAGTST
+229 SVILVIAVTST

-257 VSQGADAGNPFA
+257 VSQSADAGNPFA
-269 TANAMP
+269 TTNAVP

-287 RAKAEESS
+287 RARAEESS

-336 WKTTK
+336 WRTTK
-341 GFKTF
+341 GFTTF
-346 EDYNNYYAPFRAIAQ
+346 EDYNNYFAPLRAIAQ

-368 KRMAENAD
+368 KRLAENAD

-381 FSKTFRDYVLE
+381 FSKTFRDYVIE
-392 HRNFTDLESGVVR
+392 QRAFSDLESGAGHVQAVV
-405 STTAATVA
+405 
-413 VDTPE
+413 TPE
-418 PQMTARQAASVSVA
+418 SAMTAPILIEGGKRPEVSSIPVLQPVA
-432 TDAPAKVVAVPAAA
+432 PSTVPPVSAGQ
-446 SDEVPATA
+446 
-454 SIDALVAKIEAE
+454 SIGAIIAEIEGE
-466 SDVARKKELIYGL
+466 SDVSRKKELIYRL
-479 DESVRTEVV
+479 DETVRQQVIGE
-488 STIKLRKERAEKA
+488 IKQRKERAEAA
-501 KLALESEL
+501 KHALDSQL

>member
-1 MMDFIQ
+1 MMDLVQ
-7 ANFGPAIW
+7 ANLSTVVW
-15 CIVVVLLAVGAFSFR
+15 CIVAALVAVGAFAYR

-59 GKDGWTDSER
+59 GQAGWTDSER

-83 KAEFSKRNEYL
+83 KEEFNKRNAYL
-94 AKSDD
+94 AKADD
-99 SGRSPTPLW
+99 SGRSPTPVW
-108 LLTLLSVLVI
+108 LLVLLTVLVI

-145 VAIVFVLCVIMVF
+145 VAIVLVLCVIMVF

-171 LVARCRKQW
+171 LVVRSRKQW

-204 GEPDYTQVAN
+204 NEPDYTQVAN
-214 RVGTSHSYFMVALTV
+214 RVGTSHSYFMMGVTV
-229 AVIIVIAGTST
+229 AVILIIAVTST

-257 VSQGADAGNPFA
+257 MSQSADAGNPFA
-269 TANAMP
+269 TANAVP
-275 AELVASQKAADD
+275 AELVSSQKAADD
-287 RAKAEESS
+287 RARAEESS

-327 FGGRESLAA
+327 FGGRESRAA

-341 GFKTF
+341 GFTTF
-346 EDYNNYYAPFRAIAQ
+346 EDYNNYFAPLRAITQ

-381 FSKTFRDYVLE
+381 FTKTFRDYVMEQRAQSELDAAPVRAPVDTRPIQRVADSAPERAVAQPVTPPPVAEVAVSATIEGLVLE
-392 HRNFTDLESGVVR
+392 IEGTTDL
-405 STTAATVA
+405 
-413 VDTPE
+413 
-418 PQMTARQAASVSVA
+418 
-432 TDAPAKVVAVPAAA
+432 
-446 SDEVPATA
+446 
-454 SIDALVAKIEAE
+454 
-466 SDVARKKELIYGL
+466 ARKKELIYRL
-479 DESVRTEVV
+479 AEPVRMQVIAE
-488 STIKLRKERAEKA
+488 IKMRKERAEQA
-501 KLALESEL
+501 KHELESEL

>member
-1 MMDFIQ
+1 MMDIIQ
-7 ANFGPAIW
+7 ANMSAIIW
-15 CIVVVLLAVGAFSFR
+15 SLVAALLAVGAFSFR

-40 KYTFPVLG
+40 KYTFPVFG
-48 KTARLSRHGIH
+48 KTARLARHGIH
-59 GKDGWTDSER
+59 GQGGWTDSER

-83 KAEFSKRNEYL
+83 RAEFNKRNDYL
-94 AKSDD
+94 AKADD

-108 LLTLLSVLVI
+108 LMVLLTVLVI

-145 VAIVFVLCVIMVF
+145 IAIVLVLCVIMVF
-158 LTHVAGHQLYRSN
+158 LTHFAGHQLYRSN

-180 KQDKSQERFS
+180 KQDKTQERFS

-195 LDDDQSVDD
+195 LDADQSVDD
-204 GEPDYTQVAN
+204 AEPDYTQIVN

-229 AVIIVIAGTST
+229 LVILVIAITST

-257 VSQGADAGNPFA
+257 VSQAADSGNPFA
-269 TANAMP
+269 TTNVVP
-275 AELVASQKAADD
+275 TELAASQKAADD
-287 RAKAEESS
+287 RARAEESS

-308 AVIFV
+308 AVIFI

-336 WKTTK
+336 WRTTK
-341 GFKTF
+341 GFTTF
-346 EDYNNYYAPFRAIAQ
+346 EDYNNYFAPLRAIAQ

-368 KRMAENAD
+368 KRLAENAD

-381 FSKTFRDYVLE
+381 FSKTFRDYVIE
-392 HRNFTDLESGVVR
+392 QRAFADLESTGGLAQSGVGTEGARHAPRVDDAKP
-405 STTAATVA
+405 STVFSIPPAQPA
-413 VDTPE
+413 
-418 PQMTARQAASVSVA
+418 
-432 TDAPAKVVAVPAAA
+432 APARATPVPA
-446 SDEVPATA
+446 DM
-454 SIDALVAKIEAE
+454 DIEAIIAE
-466 SDVARKKELIYGL
+466 IEGTSDVSRKKDLIYRL
-479 DESVRTEVV
+479 DEPVRQEVIGE
-488 STIKLRKERAEKA
+488 IKQRKERAEAA
-501 KLALESEL
+501 KHALDSQL

>member
-7 ANFGPAIW
+7 GNLGTVIW
-15 CIVVVLLAVGAFSFR
+15 WVVAALLAIGAFSYR

-59 GKDGWTDSER
+59 GQGGWTDSER

-94 AKSDD
+94 AKADD

-108 LLTLLSVLVI
+108 LMVLLTVLVI

-145 VAIVFVLCVIMVF
+145 VAIVLVICVIMVF

-180 KQDKSQERFS
+180 RQDKTQERFS

-195 LDDDQSVDD
+195 LDEDQSVDD

-214 RVGTSHSYFMVALTV
+214 RVGTSHSYFMVGL
-229 AVIIVIAGTST
+229 AVVVILAIAVTST
-240 WMRWSNL
+240 CMRWSNL

-257 VSQGADAGNPFA
+257 VNQSAGAGNPFA
-269 TANAMP
+269 NGNAVP
-275 AELVASQKAADD
+275 TELVSSQKAADE
-287 RAKAEESS
+287 RARAEESS

-308 AVIFV
+308 AIIFV

-327 FGGRESLAA
+327 FGGRESRAA

-341 GFKTF
+341 GFTTF
-346 EDYNNYYAPFRAIAQ
+346 EDYNNYFAPLRSIAQ

-392 HRNFTDLESGVVR
+392 QRALSDLESDPVRVQSKQASAGVA
-405 STTAATVA
+405 SE
-413 VDTPE
+413 TPE
-418 PQMTARQAASVSVA
+418 KKEVLAEASPIVA
-432 TDAPAKVVAVPAAA
+432 NPAAA
-446 SDEVPATA
+446 PAVAEEVAIA
-454 SIDALVAKIEAE
+454 SIDSIVLEIEGT

-479 DESVRTEVV
+479 AEPMRTQVINE
-488 STIKLRKERAEKA
+488 IKAHKERAEQA
-501 KLALESEL
+501 KNALESQL
-509 DDLFKA
+509 DDLFKV